1 MKHYDLVIIGAHF
14 GIHLKDEIRQIID
27 KNILLVEPVPYN
39 FEILKKEYSNYANIE
54 ICTNAINNK
63 NELRN
68 FYFVKKDSIHKLGKH
83 WASGIGSFNKQHIL
97 DHKSK
102 RFKVTEEDI
111 QIINIEFITFEKLTE
126 KYSISSIDKLQL
138 DVEGAEYNILSD
150 IDFKKLNIK
159 KVFFESKHFDGTFQE
174 GERLKEIETKLK
186 SHGYK
191 LTRLDNENILAEK

>member
-1 MKHYDLVIIGAHF
+1 MKHYDLLIIGAHF

-39 FEILKKEYSNYANIE
+39 FEILKKEYSNYTNIE

-68 FYFVKKDSIHKLGKH
+68 FYFVKKNSIHKLGKH

-97 DHKSK
+97 DHKRK
-102 RFKVTEEDI
+102 RFKITEEDI
-111 QIINIEFITFEKLTE
+111 QIINIEFIKFEKLVQ

-174 GERLKEIETKLK
+174 GEKLKEIEIKLK
-186 SHGYK
+186 SNGYK

>member
-1 MKHYDLVIIGAHF
+1 LKHYDLVIIGAHF

-39 FEILKKEYSNYANIE
+39 FEILKKEYSNYVNIE

-68 FYFVKKDSIHKLGKH
+68 FYFVKKNSIHKLGKH

-97 DHKSK
+97 DHRNK
-102 RFKVTEEDI
+102 RFNVTEEDI
-111 QIINIEFITFEKLTE
+111 QTINIEFITFEKLAE
-126 KYSISSIDKLQL
+126 KYTISSIDKLQL

-150 IDFKKLNIK
+150 IDFKKLNINK
-159 KVFFESKHFDGTFQE
+159 IFFESKHFDGTFQE
-174 GERLKEIETKLK
+174 GEKLKEIETKLK
-186 SHGYK
+186 SNGYK

>member
-68 FYFVKKDSIHKLGKH
+68 FYFVKKNSIHKLGKH

-97 DHKSK
+97 DHKNK
-102 RFKVTEEDI
+102 RFKVTDEDI
-111 QIINIEFITFEKLTE
+111 QTINIEFITFEKLTE
-126 KYSISSIDKLQL
+126 KYTISSIDKLQL

-150 IDFKKLNIK
+150 IDFKKLNIN

-174 GERLKEIETKLK
+174 GEKLKEIETKLK
-186 SHGYK
+186 SNGYK
-191 LTRLDNENILAEK
+191 LTRQDNENIFAEK

>member
-1 MKHYDLVIIGAHF
+1 MKHYDLLIIGAHF

-39 FEILKKEYSNYANIE
+39 FEILKKEYSNYTNIE

-68 FYFVKKDSIHKLGKH
+68 FYFVKKNSIHKLGKH

-97 DHKSK
+97 DHKRK
-102 RFKVTEEDI
+102 RFKITEEDI
-111 QIINIEFITFEKLTE
+111 QIINIKFIKFEKLVQ
-126 KYSISSIDKLQL
+126 KYSISSINKLQL

-174 GERLKEIETKLK
+174 GEKLKEIEIKLK
-186 SHGYK
+186 SNGYK

>member
-1 MKHYDLVIIGAHF
+1 MKHYDLLIIGAHF

-68 FYFVKKDSIHKLGKH
+68 FYFVKKNSIHKLGKH

-97 DHKSK
+97 DHKNK
-102 RFKVTEEDI
+102 RFKVTDEDI
-111 QIINIEFITFEKLTE
+111 QTINIEFITFEKLTE
-126 KYSISSIDKLQL
+126 KYTISSIDKLQL

-174 GERLKEIETKLK
+174 GEKLKEIETKLK
-186 SHGYK
+186 SNGYK
-191 LTRLDNENILAEK
+191 LTRQDNENIFAEK

>member
-39 FEILKKEYSNYANIE
+39 FEILKEEYSNYTNIE

-97 DHKSK
+97 DHKNK
-102 RFKVTEEDI
+102 RFKVTEDDI
-111 QIINIEFITFEKLTE
+111 QTINIEFITFESLAE
-126 KYSISSIDKLQL
+126 KYTISSIDKLQL

-150 IDFKKLNIK
+150 IDFKKLNIN
-159 KVFFESKHFDGTFQE
+159 KVFFESKHFDGTFKE
-174 GERLKEIETKLK
+174 GEKLKEIETKLK
-186 SHGYK
+186 SNGYK
-191 LTRLDNENILAEK
+191 LTRLDDENILAEK